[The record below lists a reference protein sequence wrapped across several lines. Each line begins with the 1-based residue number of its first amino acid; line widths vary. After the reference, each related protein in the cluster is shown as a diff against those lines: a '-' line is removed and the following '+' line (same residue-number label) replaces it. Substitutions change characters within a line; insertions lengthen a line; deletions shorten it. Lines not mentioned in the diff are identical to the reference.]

1 MNYQIFFHANRSLC
15 ILFTCNNTTYPFKL
29 GQQQKYIETT
39 GDTLNNYLKH
49 RNPKETFNKQSIKV
63 CATISGAQQEGG
75 GGGLHILFFENQKEC
90 TDFRKKGLDCVHL
103 GLNFLIKI

>member
-39 GDTLNNYLKH
+39 GGTMKNYLKH